1 MFRMLDMSEFGAQVR
16 KIRED
21 LNLTRKIVEELTG
34 ITKETL
40 RKIEKGDV
48 VPQFTTLQL
57 LSVEYKIDLI
67 EIFNQYKNSNLILN
81 THNLIDEILISHSN
95 MTDSLSQFEISTE
108 NTAMCNLIDPVEL
121 KQFNNL
127 IQFLPISYFPE
138 KEKKTEAITGLL
150 TSFNLHHE
158 AYDFENFE
166 NYSYSYL
173 ELRTLHVIGALY
185 ADLKEYSL
193 SNRIFNYLMLNI
205 NIDKYSSSPTK
216 KLYIKLL
223 CNIAYNYHSL
233 DQHESIIKVVNE
245 GIDFC
250 NQFDSSY
257 LLEMLLYRK
266 AVSQYFLN
274 DPKHKK
280 TFKQVRSILEI
291 KNYDEKIK
299 IYAKVTKEKY
309 NIDF

>member
-1 MFRMLDMSEFGAQVR
+1 MLDMSEFGAQVR
-16 KIRED
+16 KIREN
-21 LNLTRKIVEELTG
+21 LNLTRKTVEELTG

-48 VPQFTTLQL
+48 VPQFATLQL
-57 LSVEYKIDLI
+57 LSVEYRIDLI

-81 THNLIDEILISHSN
+81 THNLIDDILISHSN
-95 MTDSLSQFEISTE
+95 MTGSLAKFEISTE
-108 NTAMCNLIDPVEL
+108 NTDICNLIDPVEI

-150 TSFNLHHE
+150 TSLKLHHE
-158 AYDFENFE
+158 AYDFKNFE
-166 NYSYSYL
+166 AYSYSYI
-173 ELRTLHVIGALY
+173 ELRTLLVIGVVY
-185 ADLKEYSL
+185 ADLKEYIL
-193 SNRIFNYLMLNI
+193 SNRIFNYLMLHMKT
-205 NIDKYSSSPTK
+205 DKYSTSPSK

-233 DQHESIIKVVNE
+233 DQHKSIIHVVNE
-245 GIDFC
+245 GLDFC

-266 AVSQYFLN
+266 AVSQYFLK
-274 DPKHKK
+274 DSGHVK

-291 KNYDEKIK
+291 KNYEEKIRIYTK
-299 IYAKVTKEKY
+299 ITKEKY
-309 NIDF
+309 NIEF